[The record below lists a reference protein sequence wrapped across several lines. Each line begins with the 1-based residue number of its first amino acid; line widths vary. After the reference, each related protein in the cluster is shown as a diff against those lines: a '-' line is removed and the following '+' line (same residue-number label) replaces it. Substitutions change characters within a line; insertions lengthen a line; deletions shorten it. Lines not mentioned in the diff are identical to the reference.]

1 MSICAV
7 VAFIYL
13 CKVGAKAA
21 TDNSV
26 SLLLLC
32 VLPVPAEYAE
42 QAGDPEKLLH
52 EEGSGQPRILDTQT
66 HANTIA
72 DTVSDC

>member
-1 MSICAV
+1 M
-7 VAFIYL
+7 YQ
-13 CKVGAKAA
+13 CKVGDLQNCKSVAA
-21 TDNSV
+21 V
-26 SLLLLC
+26 C
-32 VLPVPAEYAE
+32 VLPVPAEYVE

-72 DTVSDC
+72 DTVSDSRLEIMTSF